1 MAAITPAKPK
11 ANILL
16 VDDQRENLLALEAVL
31 EELGHE
37 LVFTRSGEEALRL
50 VQQREFAVIL
60 LDVHMQGLDGFET
73 AKRIRLR
80 EDSEYTPIIFLTAF
94 ETDRRQLEEAY
105 TLGAV
110 DYLVKPLVPVILRAK
125 VTGFV
130 ELFQKSEQIKR
141 QAEQLRHMERRELE
155 DRFRSIIENSYD
167 VVVLIAADGA
177 ARYVSPSL
185 TRVIGYTPE
194 EFVGCNVF
202 ERMHPDDLAHM
213 TTIFAELLAE
223 PGASRSAQF
232 RYRHKDGSWRWLNGT
247 GTNLL
252 GKPSI
257 QAVVGNFQDIDEQK
271 RHEAERQELLLREQS
286 ARAELE
292 KFTDRLREAN
302 EAKDNFLATL
312 AHELR
317 NPLAPI
323 RNALQIMRLG
333 GSNAAT
339 IGQARELME
348 RQIQQMV
355 RLIDDLLDVSRI
367 SRGKIELRKERV
379 ELAEIVQTALE
390 TTRPLVEAASHQLIV
405 ELPQEPLHLEADPI
419 RLAQVLANLM
429 NNSAKY
435 TDEGGHIRLTAQR
448 EHDEVVVR
456 VRDNGIGI
464 PADML
469 PRVFDMFTQVNRS
482 LGRSQGGL
490 GIGLTLVQSLVHMHG
505 GSVQVFSDG
514 PGQGSEFVVRLP
526 LRRAGGQ
533 EEPAQNNRGMAADQ
547 VLAPR
552 RILVV
557 DDNHDAAESLSM
569 LLKLMGQKV
578 QVAFSAPEALAAARL
593 DPPEMAFLD
602 IGMPDMDGYEL
613 ARRLRADPE
622 LRHMVLV
629 ALTGWGQDKDRQRSR
644 EVGFDHHLTKPA
656 DPEALHQLLADG
668 DLNSCHLRP
677 P

>member
-1 MAAITPAKPK
+1 
-11 ANILL
+11 
-16 VDDQRENLLALEAVL
+16 
-31 EELGHE
+31 
-37 LVFTRSGEEALRL
+37 
-50 VQQREFAVIL
+50 
-60 LDVHMQGLDGFET
+60 MQGLDGFET

-167 VVVLIAADGA
+167 VVVLIAADGT

-194 EFVGCNVF
+194 EFVGGNVF

-223 PGASRSAQF
+223 AGASRSAQF

-252 GKPSI
+252 GKPGI

-271 RHEAERQELLLREQS
+271 RHEAERQELLLREQR

-292 KFTDRLREAN
+292 KSTDRLREAN

-333 GSNAAT
+333 GSDAAT

-379 ELAEIVQTALE
+379 ELAEIVKTALE
-390 TTRPLVEAASHQLIV
+390 TTRPLVEAANHQLIV

-490 GIGLTLVQSLVHMHG
+490 GIGLTLVQSLVYMHG

-613 ARRLRADPE
+613 ARRLRADPK